1 MVAINTQVRIIL
13 TDELAA
19 MRLSGLDGRRGK
31 VVEQIFS
38 LGDNLLGY
46 MVCLDEPF
54 DGECL
59 WFVPANAVRDEE
71 DSE

>member
-13 TDELAA
+13 SDELAA

-31 VVEQIFS
+31 VVEHIFS
-38 LGDNLLGY
+38 PGDNMLGY

-54 DGECL
+54 EGECL
-59 WFVPANAVRDEE
+59 WFVPTNAVLPDE
-71 DSE
+71 